1 MSSINIILQIV
12 IALGILNV
20 WFLRFNQTSEWRGG
34 NATNM
39 KEEFEAYGLPSCMLY
54 VIGFLKVACAILLL
68 AGIWV
73 PVLVAPAAI
82 ALAVLMLGAVVMHF
96 KIGDSPKKSL
106 PAGTVLLLCLVLAF
120 L

>member
-1 MSSINIILQIV
+1 MNSINILLQII

-20 WFLRFNQTSEWRGG
+20 WFLRFNKPSEWRGG

-39 KEEFEAYGLPSCMLY
+39 KEEFDAYGFPEGILY
-54 VIGFLKVACAILLL
+54 IIGFLKVACALMLI

-73 PVLVAPAAI
+73 PALVTPAAGI
-82 ALAVLMLGAVVMHF
+82 LAALMLGAIIMHF
-96 KIGDSPKKSL
+96 KIGDPPKKSL